1 VYLAITA
8 RTATIYRWA
17 PACNDA
23 DVIQDLRHAGRMLRR
38 NPGFTIV
45 AILALAVGIG
55 ANTAVFT
62 VVNGVLLRPLPFPES
77 GRLFLISNLPRRSP
91 FPLSPGLIE
100 RDYLEF
106 RRNNRSFEGIA
117 TFSSLGA
124 VLTGAGDP
132 VRVPTAA
139 VTPDFFAVL
148 RMSAGLGRTFGSGDD
163 REHIAILSDNLWRN
177 RFGADPRVIGRTIT
191 LDGVART
198 VVGVMPPGFSFPP
211 DAQLW
216 TPLEIRVDPHN
227 ATLRPVLGRLK
238 PGVSRQQAQS
248 ELEALVTALPP
259 EHGEKRGDSVARIVP
274 LKELVV
280 GDVRGSLLI
289 FSGAVA
295 FVLLIACAN
304 VANLLLMR
312 VASRRQEVSVRAA
325 LGAGRWRLIRQLL
338 TESTLLSLAGAA
350 AGLVVALWTVPV
362 LLALAPPGKLPRAN
376 DVRID
381 GWVLGATLLV
391 SVLTGI
397 VSGLAPA
404 FRISRRDARLSNV
417 AARVETGRRER
428 LRAAFVIT
436 EVALAVVLLSGA
448 GLMLRSFLWLRTVNP
463 GFRPENVLT
472 MTIELP
478 PAVYKTAAQMRAFHD
493 SILAKLSAI
502 PGVAAAGAVNWRP
515 LGGMLIKGDFQVDG
529 GRTLPRNYMVDKPA
543 ISPGYFRAMGIRM
556 LRGRDFDPRDNES
569 GPGVAIVSESVARRL
584 WPGEEP
590 IGKRISMEDH
600 AKPKDWLTVVGVV
613 DDIRQQTLRQPPDSA
628 IYRPY
633 LQVSQPFFLSH
644 MTFVVRTGPNPQ
656 SAASAMLAA
665 VRETDK
671 DQPAE
676 TIATMQDLIAATTAE
691 PLFET
696 RLLAAFSTIA
706 LLLAAIGIYGVL
718 AYSVTER
725 TREIGIRMALG
736 AVKSDV
742 VGMVLRHTLALA
754 GVGIVFGLAG
764 AFAVSRVLAKFL
776 FNVSPTDA
784 VTLLSVTLLLAGVA
798 LMTAWIPARR
808 AAGVDPAVALR
819 YE

>member
-1 VYLAITA
+1 M
-8 RTATIYRWA
+8 
-17 PACNDA
+17 
-23 DVIQDLRHAGRMLRR
+23 QDLRQAGRMLRR
-38 NPGFTIV
+38 NPGFTTV

-62 VVNGVLLRPLPFPES
+62 VVNGVLLRPLLFPES

-106 RRNNRSFEGIA
+106 RRSNQSFERVA
-117 TFSSLGA
+117 TFSSSAA
-124 VLTGAGDP
+124 VLTGAGEP
-132 VRVPTAA
+132 VRLQAAA

-148 RMSAGLGRTFGSGDD
+148 RVSARMGRTLGSGDE
-163 REHIAILSDNLWRN
+163 REHIAVLSDTLWRS
-177 RFGADPRVIGRTIT
+177 RFGADPRVIGKTIT
-191 LDGVART
+191 LDGITRT
-198 VVGVMPPGFSFPP
+198 VVGVMPSGFSFPP

-216 TPLEIRVDPHN
+216 TPLEIRFDPHN
-227 ATLRPVLGRLK
+227 AMLRPVVGRLK
-238 PGVSRQQAQS
+238 PGVSPQQAQS
-248 ELEALVTALPP
+248 EVEALIAALPL
-259 EHGEKRGDSVARIVP
+259 EHGEKRGDSIARILP
-274 LKELVV
+274 LKELLV
-280 GDVRGSLLI
+280 GDVRGLLLM
-289 FSGAVA
+289 FSGAVG

-312 VASRRQEVSVRAA
+312 AASRRQEVAVRAA
-325 LGAGRWRLIRQLL
+325 LGAGHWRLIRQLL
-338 TESTLLSLAGAA
+338 TESTLLSLGGAA
-350 AGLVVALWTVPV
+350 AGLVVALWTVPA
-362 LLALAPPGKLPRAN
+362 LLALAPAGKLPRTS
-376 DVRID
+376 DIRID
-381 GWVLGATLLV
+381 GWVLGATLLS

-397 VSGLAPA
+397 ASGLVPA
-404 FRISRRDARLSNV
+404 FRITRRDVRLSPNLGT
-417 AARVETGRRER
+417 RSETGRRER
-428 LRAAFVIT
+428 LRAAFVVA
-436 EVALAVVLLSGA
+436 EVALAVILLSGT
-448 GLMLRSFLWLRTVNP
+448 GLMLKSFLQFRTVNP
-463 GFRPENVLT
+463 GFRPENVLA
-472 MTIELP
+472 MTVDLP
-478 PAVYKTAAQMRAFHD
+478 PAVYKTAAQLRAFHNA
-493 SILAKLSAI
+493 ILARLSAL

-515 LGGMLIKGDFQVDG
+515 LGGMLIKGDFQVEG
-529 GRTLPRNYMVDKPA
+529 GRPLPANYMVDKPVV
-543 ISPGYFRAMGIRM
+543 SPGYFRAMGIRM

-569 GPGVAIVSESVARRL
+569 GPGVAIVSESVARQL
-584 WPGEEP
+584 WSGEDP

-600 AKPKDWLTVVGVV
+600 PKPEDWLTVVGVV
-613 DDIRQQTLRQPPDSA
+613 DDIRQQTLQQPPDPA

-633 LQVSQPFFLSH
+633 LQVSQPFFLSR
-644 MTFVVRTGPNPQ
+644 MTFAVRTRSNPQ
-656 SAASAMLAA
+656 SVVTAMLAA
-665 VRETDK
+665 LRQTDE

-742 VGMVLRHTLALA
+742 VGMVLRQTLALT

-776 FNVSPTDA
+776 FNVSPTDTATLVA
-784 VTLLSVTLLLAGVA
+784 VSVLLAAVA
-798 LMTAWIPARR
+798 LTAAWIPARR
-808 AAGVDPAVALR
+808 ATAVDPAVALI